1 MEKYQH
7 VIIVCLVLFSVFS
20 LYFYIPEENRFAK
33 GADEGYYFKFADI
46 IAEKGISAFPPL
58 IKSYAIDTQAHLYPP
73 PSRVGHILL
82 TALWFKIFGASFISL
97 AKFSFFCYILFILVC
112 FYFSKKIFGKDIS
125 YPFTLLVSSSPLIMA
140 MAKRALLDSNVNLFW
155 ALSIWSFMDFLI
167 SKKKNKFFIF
177 LLIYSFSLIV
187 KESSLVLMVFFIAF
201 FLIHKH
207 YFKNSISDFYLL
219 GIIFIPLVLVGTFY
233 ISLLGGIANFI
244 SLIKGLLD
252 THFGS
257 VKLSKYAVLFCN
269 GAWYRYIIDYLL
281 LSPITTLLFIGY
293 TGYILVSRKWE
304 WKITYFLLYFLIIFV
319 VFSSLKYSKVVRFVI
334 TLDMVINLCSV
345 IMLYELFRIKNKNK
359 QALWVFISVIAI
371 FFVNYLNFNYLFY
384 EFNIYDPVTYWLLIA
399 KKLIPFM

>member
-1 MEKYQH
+1 MKKYQH
-7 VIIVCLVLFSVFS
+7 VIIVCLILFSVFL
-20 LYFYIPEENRFAK
+20 LYFCIPEENRFIK
-33 GADEGYYFKFADI
+33 DADEGYYFKFADI

-82 TALWFKIFGASFISL
+82 TALWFKIFGASFINL
-97 AKFSFFCYILFILVC
+97 AKFSFFCYTLFILAC
-112 FYFSKKIFGKDIS
+112 FYFSKKIFSKNIS

-140 MAKRALLDSNVNLFW
+140 MGKRALMDSNVNLFW
-155 ALSIWSFMDFLI
+155 ALSIWSFIDFLI
-167 SKKKNKFFIF
+167 SKKKKKFSIF
-177 LLIYSFSLIV
+177 LLIYSFSIMV
-187 KESSLVLMVFFIAF
+187 KESSLALMVFFIAF
-201 FLIHKH
+201 FLIHKY
-207 YFKNSISDFYLL
+207 YFKNSISDLYLL

-257 VKLSKYAVLFCN
+257 VKLSKYAVLFCS

-304 WKITYFLLYFLIIFV
+304 WKITYFLLCFLIIFV

-334 TLDMVINLCSV
+334 ILDMVINLCSV

-371 FFVNYLNFNYLFY
+371 FFVNYLNFNYLFC
-384 EFNIYDPVTYWLLIA
+384 ELNIYDPVTYWLLMA
-399 KKLIPFM
+399 KKIIPFM